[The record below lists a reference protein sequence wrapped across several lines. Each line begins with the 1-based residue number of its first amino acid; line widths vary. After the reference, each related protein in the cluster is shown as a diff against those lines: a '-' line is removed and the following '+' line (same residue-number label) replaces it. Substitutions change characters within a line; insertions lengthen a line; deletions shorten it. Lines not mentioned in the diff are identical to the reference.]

1 MQPLAK
7 LGVGATLALAAGVAW
22 QRVSPSAC
30 PYAQHWL
37 LLFPRP
43 WLTPGELLAILEPR
57 PGERLLEIGPG
68 IGHGALPVAGRI
80 EPGGTLAAFD
90 LQQEMLDDL
99 AERARALGIANL
111 EPTQGDATRLPYDDG
126 SFDGAYLVTVLGE
139 VPDRAAALSELHRV
153 LRPGARIVFGETL
166 LDPHVLTLGALR
178 REAEAAGF
186 QFERTSGV
194 PPLGF
199 YARFS
204 VA

>member
-1 MQPLAK
+1 MRPLAK
-7 LGVGATLALAAGVAW
+7 LGVGAVLALATGVAW

-30 PYAQHWL
+30 PYAQRWL

-43 WLTPGELLAILEPR
+43 WLTPEALISILEPE

-68 IGHGALPVAGRI
+68 VGHGALPVAGHL

-90 LQQEMLDDL
+90 LQQEMLDNL
-99 AERARALGIANL
+99 AERARARAIGNL
-111 EPTQGDATRLPYDDG
+111 EPTQGDATRLPYDDE
-126 SFDGAYLVTVLGE
+126 SFDGAYMVTVLGE
-139 VPDRAAALSELHRV
+139 VPDRAAALRELRRV

-166 LDPHVLTLGALR
+166 LDPHVLLPGTLR

-186 QFERTSGV
+186 RFDRFSGV